1 MIKNILLNYI
11 MGKYRRIVVI
21 ICTCI
26 GLLIIGLLIIG
37 RLIIL
42 DDFIF
47 GEEFFALV
55 LSYFAFI
62 FAIYNGSPVGFPSV
76 NIGSND
82 FDISMRALFIIM
94 TLSIFLYISY
104 SIF

>member
-26 GLLIIGLLIIG
+26 GLLIIG

-42 DDFIF
+42 DDFIL

-94 TLSIFLYISY
+94 TFSIFLYISY

>member
-1 MIKNILLNYI
+1 
-11 MGKYRRIVVI
+11 MGKYRRIIVI

-26 GLLIIGLLIIG
+26 SLLIIGHLIMFNN
-37 RLIIL
+37 
-42 DDFIF
+42 FIF
-47 GEEFFALV
+47 GEKLFALV
-55 LSYFAFI
+55 LSYLAFI
-62 FAIYNGSPVGFPSV
+62 VAIYNGSLVGFPAV

>member
-11 MGKYRRIVVI
+11 MGKYRKIIVI

-26 GLLIIGLLIIG
+26 GILIVGHLIVFNN
-37 RLIIL
+37 
-42 DDFIF
+42 FIF

-62 FAIYNGSPVGFPSV
+62 VAIYNGSPVGFPSV
-76 NIGSND
+76 NINSND

-94 TLSIFLYISY
+94 TLSLFLYISY

>member
-1 MIKNILLNYI
+1 MIKDILLNYI

-26 GLLIIGLLIIG
+26 GLLIIG

-47 GEEFFALV
+47 VEEFFALV

>member
-11 MGKYRRIVVI
+11 MGKYRKIVVI
-21 ICTCI
+21 ICAC
-26 GLLIIGLLIIG
+26 IGLLIIG

-62 FAIYNGSPVGFPSV
+62 VAIYNGSPVGFPSV

-82 FDISMRALFIIM
+82 FDISMRALFIIT

>member
-1 MIKNILLNYI
+1 MRKKIKDILLNYI

-21 ICTCI
+21 ICTC
-26 GLLIIGLLIIG
+26 IGLLIIG

-82 FDISMRALFIIM
+82 FDISMRALFLIM

>member
-21 ICTCI
+21 ICTC
-26 GLLIIGLLIIG
+26 IGLLIIG

>member
-1 MIKNILLNYI
+1 MIKDILLNNI

-21 ICTCI
+21 ICACI
-26 GLLIIGLLIIG
+26 GLLIIS

-47 GEEFFALV
+47 GENFFALV
-55 LSYFAFI
+55 LSYLAFI
-62 FAIYNGSPVGFPSV
+62 VAIYNGSPVGFPSV
-76 NIGSND
+76 NIDSND

>member
-1 MIKNILLNYI
+1 MSEMIKSILLDYV
-11 MGKYRRIVVI
+11 MGKYRRIIFI

-26 GLLIIGLLIIG
+26 GLLIIS

-42 DDFIF
+42 DNFIF
-47 GEEFFALV
+47 GEKFFALV
-55 LSYFAFI
+55 LSYLAFI
-62 FAIYNGSPVGFPSV
+62 VAIYNGSPVGFPAV

-82 FDISMRALFIIM
+82 FDISMRALLIMM

-104 SIF
+104 LIF